1 MPSNCRVRFCPS
13 ENFVKRLAA
22 MADFHH
28 RHANARKTQHVALRF
43 LQHGNRKNGGAGA
56 EIVNSF
62 GHCFLRKS

>member
-1 MPSNCRVRFCPS
+1 
-13 ENFVKRLAA
+13 